1 MIDRILFTESSNN
14 LGGQELQ
21 ALQQMVALENKGIKT
36 RLACRENSGI
46 SERAALLGLQRI
58 TVPFCNSLHLPSM
71 LIMRRLIQNWRPQ
84 AIISHSGHDANIAAL
99 SAGFLSLRPVLV
111 RSRTYQPGRPKA
123 WTYNRFAD
131 VTVVPSAELRRQILA
146 NPRIKSERVNVLY
159 PGIDF
164 TGLERAASEPLP
176 QKIIS
181 WLNQRTGPLVV
192 QAAMLRPEKGHLF
205 MLDVIAQISGRF
217 GGIRYVIAGEGEQ
230 RERIEERI
238 SVLGL
243 TESVLLAG
251 LMNPLAPLLKCA
263 DLVVMPSFYEP
274 LGMAQSEALVLG
286 APVVASKVG
295 GIPETVTDGE
305 TGLLV
310 EPGNQEAWATAL
322 TWALHN
328 LSSMRQMAQ
337 DGGKQV
343 RSQFSVEANSAGLL
357 RIIDLTSHR
366 ANAHAESF

>member
-21 ALQQMVALENKGIKT
+21 ALQQMTALENNGINT

-46 SERAALLGLQRI
+46 ARRAALLGLQRVN
-58 TVPFCNSLHLPSM
+58 VPFCNSLHLPSV
-71 LIMRRLIQNWRPQ
+71 LAMRRLIQDWRPQ

-99 SAGFLSLRPVLV
+99 SVGLLSLRPILV

-123 WTYNRFAD
+123 RTYNRFAD

-146 NPRIKSERVNVLY
+146 NPRIKPERVCVLY

-164 TGLERAASEPLP
+164 AGLERAESEPLP
-176 QKIIS
+176 QKITS
-181 WLNQRTGPLVV
+181 WLNQRAGPLVV

-205 MLDVIAQISGRF
+205 MLDVIARIATRF
-217 GGIRYVIAGEGEQ
+217 AGLRYVIAGEGEQ

-238 SVLGL
+238 SALGL
-243 TESVLLAG
+243 TECVLLAG
-251 LMNPLAPLLKCA
+251 LMNPVAPLLKRA

-274 LGMAQSEALVLG
+274 LGMAQSEALALG

-310 EPGNQEAWATAL
+310 EPGNQEAWVTAL
-322 TWALHN
+322 TCALHN
-328 LSSMRQMAQ
+328 LPGMRQMAQ
-337 DGGKQV
+337 EGGKQV
-343 RSQFSVEANSAGLL
+343 RSRFSVEANLVGLL
-357 RIIDLTSHR
+357 QAIHLASQSQRPC
-366 ANAHAESF
+366 

>member
-21 ALQQMVALENKGIKT
+21 ALQQMVALANKGIKIS
-36 RLACRENSGI
+36 LACRENSGI
-46 SERAALLGLQRI
+46 AERAALLGLQR
-58 TVPFCNSLHLPSM
+58 VNLPFSNSLHLPSM
-71 LIMRRLIQNWRPQ
+71 LTMRRLIQNWRPQ
-84 AIISHSGHDANIAAL
+84 AIISHSGHDANITAL
-99 SAGFLSLRPVLV
+99 SASFLSQRPVLV

-131 VTVVPSAELRRQILA
+131 VTVVPSAELRQQILV
-146 NPRIKSERVNVLY
+146 NPRIRPERVHVLY

-164 TGLERAASEPLP
+164 AGLERAALATLP
-176 QKIIS
+176 QNVIS

-205 MLDVIAQISGRF
+205 MLDVIAQISSRF
-217 GGIRYVIAGEGEQ
+217 PGLRYVIAGDGEQ
-230 RERIEERI
+230 RERIAERI
-238 SVLGL
+238 SALGL
-243 TESVLLAG
+243 LESVLLAG
-251 LMNPLAPLLKCA
+251 LMNPVAPLLKYA

-286 APVVASKVG
+286 VPVVASMVG

-310 EPGNQEAWATAL
+310 EPGNHDAWATAL

-328 LSSMRQMAQ
+328 LPRMRQMAQ

-343 RSQFSVEANSAGLL
+343 RSRFSVEANSAGLL
-357 RIIDLTSHR
+357 QIIDLASQGQR
-366 ANAHAESF
+366 QC